1 MSTWEG
7 KDFHKVKECS
17 AFFRYFASLYKD
29 NFMIMTLR
37 KFYLAIFLSI
47 SCISLN
53 AQLLPPGG
61 IPSQLLMRST
71 NQSTNFAPQGAS
83 SSVKRS
89 VIYSNQQRKV
99 KDSLTTAR
107 NSSEFTDTIDTAIVN
122 LRKKIFGFSIFNN
135 KIGVFEPNLKIATPL
150 NYIVGPE
157 DELIVD
163 INGYSEEHYNLIVS
177 PDGFVK
183 INRVGN
189 VYVAGLTIEEAKKK
203 IINRLAQIFVGLKQG
218 SGNAGPS
225 SLSASVSL
233 GNIRTIGVSIQGEV
247 MFPGTYSVPSLA
259 RIMNVLYLA
268 GGPTENGTFR
278 EIQLIRNKKLLGKL
292 DLYDFLTTGIQRND
306 MILQDQDII
315 KVGVY
320 KSRIEIKGNV
330 KRPALFEVLPTEN
343 LEYVLSNFSGGF
355 TEDAYKDLVKIT
367 RYTNRD
373 RKLIDLNAGIFNS
386 FYPQA
391 GDLIQVES
399 IDKDRFD
406 NKISIVGEVF
416 RPGNFAV
423 EGNETILKLV
433 NRAGGLKENAFLE
446 RILVERINPDL
457 SRTNLSIN
465 LKDIFADNSKDV
477 TLKREDK
484 ISIFSILDLREKY
497 TVTIHGEIN
506 VTNKSTNSKEQT
518 VSKAGIKVLSND
530 KGQNRSGQLQNGS
543 VDNQNNVQEDS
554 ELEEE
559 EKVNVDTEIA
569 NDLKSDATSNSLIN
583 RQVKLTLPYVE
594 NMTVEDLI
602 LKAGGLRESAAT
614 GFVEIVR
621 RKKNIGLDSPNLI
634 NSQIAE
640 IIKFGISKNLQL
652 DATASSFK
660 LMPFDEVFIRTSP
673 NYELQQFV
681 IMQGQLVFP
690 GVYGL
695 EKKDERLSELIFRA
709 GGLNN
714 QAYPQGARLIRKNQL
729 TESEKNRK
737 KEQLNQIQ
745 DNFNGVSIKNDESII
760 KNTELIGINLQAA
773 LNNPGGEEDLLL
785 NEGDIIDIPREPQ
798 TVKVTGEVLYPNSV
812 KFNEGKRFRDFIS
825 EAGGFTAN
833 SSRKRAYVLYSNGSV
848 KRARTFLFIRNYPKI
863 ERGAEIIVPKNIRNA
878 DSAQQGLQL
887 VSILAGSITSLIS
900 VYTLIRATTK

>member
-1 MSTWEG
+1 
-7 KDFHKVKECS
+7 
-17 AFFRYFASLYKD
+17 
-29 NFMIMTLR
+29 MTLR
-37 KFYLAIFLSI
+37 KFYLAILLLVVSI
-47 SCISLN
+47 QLK
-53 AQLLPPGG
+53 AQLLPNMTG
-61 IPSQLLMRST
+61 IPSQLLMRP
-71 NQSTNFAPQGAS
+71 NFSNNNMLPQGAS
-83 SSVKRS
+83 NSSKRS
-89 VIYSNQQRKV
+89 VVYSNQQKKLR
-99 KDSLTTAR
+99 DSLITNR
-107 NSSEFTDTIDTAIVN
+107 NFSDLTEDVDTALVS

-135 KIGVFEPNLKIATPL
+135 KIGVFEPNLKIATPI

-177 PDGFVK
+177 PDGYVK
-183 INRVGN
+183 INRIGN
-189 VYVAGLTIEEAKKK
+189 VYVAGLTIDQAKNK
-203 IINRLAQIFVGLKQG
+203 IISKLSQIFIGLKQG
-218 SGNAGPS
+218 SSNSGPTT
-225 SLSASVSL
+225 LSASVTL

-278 EIQLIRNKKLLGKL
+278 EIQLIRNKKLVGKL

-306 MILQDQDII
+306 MILQDQDIV

-320 KSRIEIKGNV
+320 KTRIEVKGKV
-330 KRPALFEVLPTEN
+330 KRPALFEVLPNEN
-343 LEYVLSNFSGGF
+343 LDYVLSNFCGGF
-355 TEDAYKDLVKIT
+355 SEDAYKELVKIT

-373 RKLIDLNAGIFNS
+373 RKLIDLNSGIFNS

-406 NKISIVGEVF
+406 NKISVIGEVF
-416 RPGNFAV
+416 RPGDFAV
-423 EGNETILKLV
+423 EGNESLLKIIS
-433 NRAGGLKENAFLE
+433 RAGGLKEDAFLD
-446 RILVERINPDL
+446 RILVERINEDL
-457 SRTNLSIN
+457 SRTNLSVN
-465 LKDIFADNSKDV
+465 LKEVYLDNSKDIK
-477 TLKREDK
+477 LKREDK

-506 VTNKSTNSKEQT
+506 IVKKTSNSKDLDKKK
-518 VSKAGIKVLSND
+518 SKAGIKLTTD
-530 KGQNRSGQLQNGS
+530 EQPRYLQNNTGQLQGS
-543 VDNQNNVQEDS
+543 YDDQLQDFQNE
-554 ELEEE
+554 EEEE
-559 EKVNVDTEIA
+559 EKIDVDTEIA
-569 NDLKSDATSNSLIN
+569 NDLKSESTSNSLIN

-621 RKKNIGLDSPNLI
+621 RKKNIGLDSPKLI

-652 DATASSFK
+652 DGTASSFK

-681 IMQGQLVFP
+681 TMQGQIVFP

-695 EKKDERLSELIFRA
+695 EKKDERLSELVSRA

-714 QAYPQGARLIRKNQL
+714 QAYPQGAKLIRKNQL
-729 TESEKNRK
+729 TESEKTRK
-737 KEQLNQIQ
+737 KEQLSQIQ
-745 DNFNGVSIKNDESII
+745 NNFNGVSIRNDESVT
-760 KNTELIGINLQAA
+760 KSTELIGINLLAA
-773 LNNPGGEEDLLL
+773 INNPGGEEDLFL

-812 KFNEGKRFRDFIS
+812 KFNEGKSFKDFIS

-833 SSRKRAYVLYSNGSV
+833 SARKRAYVLYSNGSV
-848 KRARTFLFIRNYPKI
+848 KRARNVLFIRYFPKI
-863 ERGAEIIVPKNIRNA
+863 ERGAEIIVPRNVKNVN
-878 DSAQQGLQL
+878 SAQQVFQL
-887 VSILAGSITSLIS
+887 VSVLTGTVTSVIGII
-900 VYTLIRATTK
+900 TLIKATAN

>member
-1 MSTWEG
+1 M
-7 KDFHKVKECS
+7 
-17 AFFRYFASLYKD
+17 A
-29 NFMIMTLR
+29 LR
-37 KFYLAIFLSI
+37 KFYLAIIFSI
-47 SCISLN
+47 VGLQLN
-53 AQLLPPGG
+53 AQLLPMTG
-61 IPSQLLMRST
+61 IPSQLLMRANSPS
-71 NQSTNFAPQGAS
+71 NIYSPQSAS
-83 SSVKRS
+83 NSAKRS
-89 VIYSNQQRKV
+89 VIYTNQQKKMR
-99 KDSLTTAR
+99 DSLVTTR
-107 NSSEFTDTIDTAIVN
+107 KNPELDETIDTAIVN

-135 KIGVFEPNLKIATPL
+135 KIGVFEPNLKIATPI

-157 DELIVD
+157 DELVVD

-183 INRVGN
+183 INRIGN
-189 VYVAGLTIEEAKKK
+189 VYVAGLTIEQAKSK
-203 IINRLAQIFVGLKQG
+203 IINKLSQIFIGLKQG
-218 SGNAGPS
+218 NSNAGPTT
-225 SLSASVSL
+225 LSASVSL
-233 GNIRTIGVSIQGEV
+233 GNIRTIGVTVQGEV

-278 EIQLIRNKKLLGKL
+278 EIQLIRNKKLVGKL

-320 KSRIEIKGNV
+320 KSRIEIKGKV

-343 LEYVLSNFSGGF
+343 LDYVLTNFSGGF
-355 TEDAYKDLVKIT
+355 TEDAYKELVKIT

-373 RKLIDLNAGIFNS
+373 RKLIDLNSNIFNS
-386 FYPQA
+386 FFPQT

-399 IDKDRFD
+399 IDKDRFE
-406 NKISIVGEVF
+406 NKITVIGEVF
-416 RPGNFAV
+416 RPGDFAV
-423 EGNETILKLV
+423 EGNESIIKV
-433 NRAGGLKENAFLE
+433 INRAGGLKENAFLD
-446 RILVERINPDL
+446 RVLIERINDDL

-465 LKDIFADNSKDV
+465 LRDILSNKAKDIV
-477 TLKREDK
+477 LRREDK

-506 VTNKSTNSKEQT
+506 IIKKTTKSRDPEKN
-518 VSKAGIKVLSND
+518 VSKAGIKLTAND
-530 KGQNRSGQLQNGS
+530 QPQYVQNNTGMLQNGVNS
-543 VDNQNNVQEDS
+543 DQEFKDG
-554 ELEEE
+554 ELEDEE
-559 EKVNVDTEIA
+559 EKVDVDTEIA
-569 NDLKSDATSNSLIN
+569 NELKSESPSNSLIN

-621 RKKNIGLDSPNLI
+621 RKKNIGLDSPKLI

-652 DATASSFK
+652 DASASSFK
-660 LMPFDEVFIRTSP
+660 LSPFDEVFIRTSP

-681 IMQGQLVFP
+681 TMQGQVVFP

-695 EKKDERLSELIFRA
+695 EKKDERLSELVTRA

-714 QAYPQGARLIRKNQL
+714 QAYPQGARLIRKNHL

-745 DNFNGVSIKNDESII
+745 DNFNGVLIKSDETAT
-760 KNTELIGINLQAA
+760 KTTELIGINLLAA
-773 LNNPGGEEDLLL
+773 LNNPGGEEDLFL
-785 NEGDIIDIPREPQ
+785 NEGDIVDIPREPQ

-812 KFNEGKRFRDFIS
+812 KFNEGKSFKDFIS

-833 SSRKRAYVLYSNGSV
+833 SARKRAYVLYSNGSV
-848 KRARTFLFIRNYPKI
+848 KRAHSFMFMRIFPKI
-863 ERGAEIIVPKNIRNA
+863 ERGAEIIVPKNVKNTNT
-878 DSAQQGLQL
+878 AQQVFQL
-887 VSILAGSITSLIS
+887 VSVLTGTVTSVIGII
-900 VYTLIRATTK
+900 TLIKATAK

>member
-1 MSTWEG
+1 
-7 KDFHKVKECS
+7 
-17 AFFRYFASLYKD
+17 
-29 NFMIMTLR
+29 MTLR
-37 KFYLAIFLSI
+37 KFYLAILLLVVNI
-47 SCISLN
+47 QLK
-53 AQLLPPGG
+53 AQMLPNMSG
-61 IPSQLLMRST
+61 IPSQFLMRS
-71 NQSTNFAPQGAS
+71 NFSNNNILPQGAS
-83 SSVKRS
+83 NSSKRT
-89 VIYSNQQRKV
+89 VVYSNQQKKFR
-99 KDSLTTAR
+99 DSLITNR
-107 NSSEFTDTIDTAIVN
+107 NFPDLNEEIDTALIS

-135 KIGVFEPNLKIATPL
+135 KIGVFEPNLKIATPI

-177 PDGFVK
+177 PDGYVK
-183 INRVGN
+183 INRIGN
-189 VYVAGLTIEEAKKK
+189 VYVAGLTIDQAKNK
-203 IINRLAQIFVGLKQG
+203 IISKLSQIFIGLKQG
-218 SGNAGPS
+218 SSNSGPTT
-225 SLSASVSL
+225 LSASVTL
-233 GNIRTIGVSIQGEV
+233 GNIRTIGVTIQGEV

-278 EIQLIRNKKLLGKL
+278 EILLIRNKKLVGKL

-306 MILQDQDII
+306 MILQDQDIV

-320 KSRIEIKGNV
+320 KTRIEVNGKV
-330 KRPALFEVLPTEN
+330 KRPALFEVLPNEN
-343 LEYVLSNFSGGF
+343 LDYVLNNFSGGF
-355 TEDAYKDLVKIT
+355 SEDAYKELVKIT

-373 RKLIDLNAGIFNS
+373 RKLIDLNFGIFNS

-406 NKISIVGEVF
+406 NKITVIGEVF
-416 RPGNFAV
+416 RPGDFAV
-423 EGNETILKLV
+423 EGNESLLKIIS
-433 NRAGGLKENAFLE
+433 RAGGLKEDAFLD
-446 RILVERINPDL
+446 RILVERINEDL
-457 SRTNLSIN
+457 SRTNLSVN
-465 LKDIFADNSKDV
+465 LKEVFLDNSKDIK
-477 TLKREDK
+477 LKREDK

-506 VTNKSTNSKEQT
+506 IVKKTTNSKDLDKKK
-518 VSKAGIKVLSND
+518 SKAGIKLTTD
-530 KGQNRSGQLQNGS
+530 EQPRYLQNNTGQLQGGY
-543 VDNQNNVQEDS
+543 DDQLQDFQNDE
-554 ELEEE
+554 EEE
-559 EKVNVDTEIA
+559 EKIDVDTEIA
-569 NDLKSDATSNSLIN
+569 NDLKSESTSNSLIN

-621 RKKNIGLDSPNLI
+621 RKKNIGLDSPKLI

-640 IIKFGISKNLQL
+640 IIKFGISRNLQL
-652 DATASSFK
+652 DGTASSFK

-681 IMQGQLVFP
+681 TMQGQIVFP

-695 EKKDERLSELIFRA
+695 EKKDERLSELVNRA

-714 QAYPQGARLIRKNQL
+714 QAYPQGAKLIRKNQL
-729 TESEKNRK
+729 TESEKTRK
-737 KEQLNQIQ
+737 KEQLSQIQ
-745 DNFNGVSIKNDESII
+745 NNFNGVSIRNDESVT
-760 KNTELIGINLQAA
+760 KSTELIGINLLAA
-773 LNNPGGEEDLLL
+773 INNPGGEEDLFL

-812 KFNEGKRFRDFIS
+812 KFNEGKSFKDFIS

-833 SSRKRAYVLYSNGSV
+833 SARKRAYVLYSNGSV
-848 KRARTFLFIRNYPKI
+848 KRARNVLFIRYFPKI
-863 ERGAEIIVPKNIRNA
+863 ERGAEIIVPRNVKNVN
-878 DSAQQGLQL
+878 SAQQVFQL
-887 VSILAGSITSLIS
+887 VSVLTGTVTSVIGII
-900 VYTLIRATTK
+900 TLIKATAN

>member
-1 MSTWEG
+1 MMPRT
-7 KDFHKVKECS
+7 
-17 AFFRYFASLYKD
+17 
-29 NFMIMTLR
+29 
-37 KFYLAIFLSI
+37 FYIAILLSI
-47 SCISLN
+47 VSIQLK
-53 AQLLPPGG
+53 AQLLPNMTG
-61 IPSQLLMRST
+61 IQSQLLMRS
-71 NQSTNFAPQGAS
+71 NFQNNNILPQGS
-83 SSVKRS
+83 NNTSKRS
-89 VIYSNQQRKV
+89 VMYSDQQKKLR
-99 KDSLTTAR
+99 DSLITNR
-107 NSSEFTDTIDTAIVN
+107 NLSYETVDTALVT

-135 KIGVFEPNLKIATPL
+135 KIGVFEPNLKIATPI

-177 PDGFVK
+177 PDGYVK
-183 INRVGN
+183 INRIGN
-189 VYVAGLTIEEAKKK
+189 VYVAGLTIDQAKNK
-203 IINRLAQIFVGLKQG
+203 IINKLSQIFIGLKQG
-218 SGNAGPS
+218 SSNSGPTT
-225 SLSASVSL
+225 LSASVSL
-233 GNIRTIGVSIQGEV
+233 GNIRTIGVTIQGEV

-278 EIQLIRNKKLLGKL
+278 EIQLIRNKKLVGKL

-306 MILQDQDII
+306 MILQDQDIV

-320 KSRIEIKGNV
+320 KTRIEVKGKV
-330 KRPALFEVLPTEN
+330 KRPALFEVLPNEN
-343 LEYVLSNFSGGF
+343 LDYVLSNFCGGF
-355 TEDAYKDLVKIT
+355 SEDAFKELVKIT

-373 RKLIDLNAGIFNS
+373 RKLIDLNSGIFNS

-406 NKISIVGEVF
+406 NKITVIGEVF
-416 RPGNFAV
+416 RPGDFAV
-423 EGNETILKLV
+423 EGNESLLKIIS
-433 NRAGGLKENAFLE
+433 RAGGLKEDAFLD
-446 RILVERINPDL
+446 RILVERINEDL
-457 SRTNLSIN
+457 SRTNLSVN
-465 LKDIFADNSKDV
+465 LKEVILDNSKDV
-477 TLKREDK
+477 KLKREDK

-506 VTNKSTNSKEQT
+506 IVKKTSNSKDSDKKK
-518 VSKAGIKVLSND
+518 SKAGIKLTTD
-530 KGQNRSGQLQNGS
+530 EQPKYLQNNTGQLQGGY
-543 VDNQNNVQEDS
+543 DNQLQDFQNE
-554 ELEEE
+554 EEEE
-559 EKVNVDTEIA
+559 EKIDVDTEIA
-569 NDLKSDATSNSLIN
+569 NDLKSESTSNSLIN

-621 RKKNIGLDSPNLI
+621 RKKNIGLDSPKLI

-652 DATASSFK
+652 DETASSFK

-681 IMQGQLVFP
+681 TMQGQIVFP

-695 EKKDERLSELIFRA
+695 EKKDERLSELVSRA

-714 QAYPQGARLIRKNQL
+714 QAYPQGAKLIRKNQL
-729 TESEKNRK
+729 TESEKTRK
-737 KEQLNQIQ
+737 KEQLSQIQ
-745 DNFNGVSIKNDESII
+745 NNFNGVSIRNDESTT
-760 KNTELIGINLQAA
+760 KNTELIGINLLAA
-773 LNNPGGEEDLLL
+773 INNPGGEEDLFL

-812 KFNEGKRFRDFIS
+812 KYNEGKSFKDFIS

-833 SSRKRAYVLYSNGSV
+833 SARKRAYVLYSNGSV
-848 KRARTFLFIRNYPKI
+848 KRARNVLFIRYFPKI
-863 ERGAEIIVPKNIRNA
+863 ERGAEIIVPRNVKNVN
-878 DSAQQGLQL
+878 SAQQVFQL
-887 VSILAGSITSLIS
+887 VSVLTGTVTSVIGII
-900 VYTLIRATTK
+900 TLIKATAN

>member
-1 MSTWEG
+1 M
-7 KDFHKVKECS
+7 
-17 AFFRYFASLYKD
+17 A
-29 NFMIMTLR
+29 LR
-37 KFYLAIFLSI
+37 KFYLAIIFSI
-47 SCISLN
+47 VGLQLN
-53 AQLLPPGG
+53 AQLLPMTG
-61 IPSQLLMRST
+61 IPSQLLMRANSPS
-71 NQSTNFAPQGAS
+71 NIYSPQGAS
-83 SSVKRS
+83 NSAKRS
-89 VIYSNQQRKV
+89 VIYTNQQKKMR
-99 KDSLTTAR
+99 DSLVTTR
-107 NSSEFTDTIDTAIVN
+107 KNPELDETIDTAIVN

-135 KIGVFEPNLKIATPL
+135 KIGVFEPNLKIATPI

-157 DELIVD
+157 DELVVD

-183 INRVGN
+183 INRIGN
-189 VYVAGLTIEEAKKK
+189 VYVAGLTIEQAKSK
-203 IINRLAQIFVGLKQG
+203 IINKLSQIFIGLKQG
-218 SGNAGPS
+218 NNNAGPTT
-225 SLSASVSL
+225 LSASVSL
-233 GNIRTIGVSIQGEV
+233 GNIRTIGVTVQGEV

-278 EIQLIRNKKLLGKL
+278 EIQLIRNKKLVGKL

-320 KSRIEIKGNV
+320 KSRIEIKGKV

-343 LEYVLSNFSGGF
+343 LDYVLTNFSGGF
-355 TEDAYKDLVKIT
+355 TEDAYKELVKIT

-373 RKLIDLNAGIFNS
+373 RKLIDLNSNIFNS
-386 FYPQA
+386 FFPQT

-399 IDKDRFD
+399 IDKDRFE
-406 NKISIVGEVF
+406 NKITVIGEVF
-416 RPGNFAV
+416 RPGDFAV
-423 EGNETILKLV
+423 EGNESIIKV
-433 NRAGGLKENAFLE
+433 INRAGGLKENAFLD
-446 RILVERINPDL
+446 RVLIERINDDL

-465 LKDIFADNSKDV
+465 LRDILSNKAKDIV
-477 TLKREDK
+477 LRREDK

-506 VTNKSTNSKEQT
+506 IIKKTTKSRDPEKN
-518 VSKAGIKVLSND
+518 VSKAGIKLTAND
-530 KGQNRSGQLQNGS
+530 QPQYVQNNTGMLQNGVNS
-543 VDNQNNVQEDS
+543 DQEFQDG
-554 ELEEE
+554 ELEDEE
-559 EKVNVDTEIA
+559 EKVDVDTEIA
-569 NDLKSDATSNSLIN
+569 NELKSEAPSNSLIN

-621 RKKNIGLDSPNLI
+621 RKKNIGLDSPKLI

-652 DATASSFK
+652 DASASSFK
-660 LMPFDEVFIRTSP
+660 LSPFDEVFIRTSP

-681 IMQGQLVFP
+681 TMQGQVVFP

-695 EKKDERLSELIFRA
+695 EKKDERLSELVTRA

-714 QAYPQGARLIRKNQL
+714 QAYPQGARLIRKNHL

-745 DNFNGVSIKNDESII
+745 DNFNGVLIKSDETATKS
-760 KNTELIGINLQAA
+760 TELIGINLLAA
-773 LNNPGGEEDLLL
+773 LNNPGGEEDLFL
-785 NEGDIIDIPREPQ
+785 NEGDIVDIPREPQ

-812 KFNEGKRFRDFIS
+812 KFNEGKSFKDFIS

-833 SSRKRAYVLYSNGSV
+833 SARKRAYVLYSNGSV
-848 KRARTFLFIRNYPKI
+848 KRAHSFMFMRIFPKI
-863 ERGAEIIVPKNIRNA
+863 ERGAEIIVPKNVKNTNT
-878 DSAQQGLQL
+878 AQQVFQL
-887 VSILAGSITSLIS
+887 VSVLTGTVTSVIGII
-900 VYTLIRATTK
+900 TLIKATAK

>member
-1 MSTWEG
+1 
-7 KDFHKVKECS
+7 
-17 AFFRYFASLYKD
+17 
-29 NFMIMTLR
+29 MTLR
-37 KFYLAIFLSI
+37 KFYLAIILSI
-47 SCISLN
+47 VSLQLE
-53 AQLLPPGG
+53 AQLLPMTG
-61 IPSQLLMRST
+61 IPSQLLMRANS
-71 NQSTNFAPQGAS
+71 QSTNFAPQGAS
-83 SSVKRS
+83 NSSKRT
-89 VIYSNQQRKV
+89 VVYNNQQKKLR
-99 KDSLTTAR
+99 DSLITSR
-107 NSSEFTDTIDTAIVN
+107 NTPELDETVDTAIVN

-135 KIGVFEPNLKIATPL
+135 KVGVFEPNLKIATPI

-163 INGYSEEHYNLIVS
+163 INGYSEEHYNLTVS

-183 INRVGN
+183 INRIGN
-189 VYVAGLTIEEAKKK
+189 VYVAGLTIEQAKSK
-203 IINRLAQIFVGLKQG
+203 IINRLSQIFIGLKQG
-218 SGNAGPS
+218 TNNGGPTT
-225 SLSASVSL
+225 LSASVSL
-233 GNIRTIGVSIQGEV
+233 GNIRTIGVTVQGEV

-278 EIQLIRNKKLLGKL
+278 EIQLIRNKRLIGKL

-320 KSRIEIKGNV
+320 KSRIEVKGKV
-330 KRPALFEVLPTEN
+330 KRPALFEVLPNEN
-343 LEYVLSNFSGGF
+343 LEYVLTNFSGGF
-355 TEDAYKDLVKIT
+355 TEDAYKELVKIT

-373 RKLIDLNAGIFNS
+373 RKLIDLNSGIFNS
-386 FYPQA
+386 FFPQS

-399 IDKDRFD
+399 IDKDRFE
-406 NKISIVGEVF
+406 NKITVIGEVF
-416 RPGNFAV
+416 RPGDFAV
-423 EGNETILKLV
+423 EGNESILKII
-433 NRAGGLKENAFLE
+433 NRAGGLKENAFLD
-446 RILVERINPDL
+446 RVLIERINEDL

-465 LKDIFADNSKDV
+465 LKDILANKAKDIV
-477 TLKREDK
+477 LKREDK

-506 VTNKSTNSKEQT
+506 IIKKATKSKDPEKNI
-518 VSKAGIKVLSND
+518 SKAGIKITTSEQPQYS
-530 KGQNRSGQLQNGS
+530 QNNTSMLQNGNGS
-543 VDNQNNVQEDS
+543 DQPYLNGDFE
-554 ELEEE
+554 EEEE
-559 EKVNVDTEIA
+559 EKVDVDTEIA
-569 NDLKSDATSNSLIN
+569 NELKSEAPSNSLIN

-621 RKKNIGLDSPNLI
+621 RKKNIGLDSPKLI

-652 DATASSFK
+652 DETASSFK
-660 LMPFDEVFIRTSP
+660 LSPFDEVFIRTSP

-681 IMQGQLVFP
+681 TMQGQLVFP

-695 EKKDERLSELIFRA
+695 EKKDERLSELVARA

-714 QAYPQGARLIRKNQL
+714 QAYPQGARLIRKNHL

-745 DNFNGVSIKNDESII
+745 DNFNGVLIKSDETVS
-760 KNTELIGINLQAA
+760 KSTELIGINLLAA
-773 LNNPGGEEDLLL
+773 LTNPGGEEDLFL

-812 KFNEGKRFRDFIS
+812 KFNEGKSFKDFIS

-833 SSRKRAYVLYSNGSV
+833 SARKRAYVLYSNGSV
-848 KRARTFLFIRNYPKI
+848 KRAHTFMFLRFFPKI
-863 ERGAEIIVPKNIRNA
+863 ERGAEIIVPKNVKNTNT
-878 DSAQQGLQL
+878 AQQVFQL
-887 VSILAGSITSLIS
+887 VSVLTGTVTSVIGII
-900 VYTLIRATTK
+900 TLIKATAK

>member
-1 MSTWEG
+1 M
-7 KDFHKVKECS
+7 
-17 AFFRYFASLYKD
+17 A
-29 NFMIMTLR
+29 LR
-37 KFYLAIFLSI
+37 KFCLAILLLLVGI
-47 SCISLN
+47 QLK
-53 AQLLPPGG
+53 AQLLPNMTG
-61 IPSQLLMRST
+61 IPSQLLMRS
-71 NQSTNFAPQGAS
+71 NFSNNNMPPQGAS
-83 SSVKRS
+83 NSSKRT
-89 VIYSNQQRKV
+89 VLYSNQQKKLR
-99 KDSLTTAR
+99 DSLITNR
-107 NSSEFTDTIDTAIVN
+107 NFSDLTEDIDTALVS
-122 LRKKIFGFSIFNN
+122 LRKKIFGYAIFNN
-135 KIGVFEPNLKIATPL
+135 KIGVFEPNLKIATPI

-177 PDGFVK
+177 PDGYVK
-183 INRVGN
+183 INRIGN
-189 VYVAGLTIEEAKKK
+189 VYVAGLTIDQAKNK
-203 IINRLAQIFVGLKQG
+203 IINKLSQIFIGLKQG
-218 SGNAGPS
+218 SSNSGPT

-278 EIQLIRNKKLLGKL
+278 EIQLIRNKKLVGKL

-306 MILQDQDII
+306 MILQDQDIV

-320 KSRIEIKGNV
+320 KTRIEVKGKV
-330 KRPALFEVLPTEN
+330 KRPALFEVLPNEN
-343 LEYVLSNFSGGF
+343 LDYVLSNFCGGF
-355 TEDAYKDLVKIT
+355 SEDAFKDLVKIT

-373 RKLIDLNAGIFNS
+373 RKLIDLNSGIFNS

-399 IDKDRFD
+399 IDKDRFE
-406 NKISIVGEVF
+406 NKITVIGEVF
-416 RPGNFAV
+416 RPGDFAV
-423 EGNETILKLV
+423 EGNESLLKIIS
-433 NRAGGLKENAFLE
+433 RAGGLKEDAFLD
-446 RILVERINPDL
+446 RILVERINEDL
-457 SRTNLSIN
+457 SRTNLSVN
-465 LKDIFADNSKDV
+465 LKEVILDNSKDIK
-477 TLKREDK
+477 LKREDK

-506 VTNKSTNSKEQT
+506 IVKKTFNSKDSDKKK
-518 VSKAGIKVLSND
+518 SKAGIKLTTDEQPNYL
-530 KGQNRSGQLQNGS
+530 QNNTGQLQGS
-543 VDNQNNVQEDS
+543 YDNQFQDFQNDE
-554 ELEEE
+554 EEE
-559 EKVNVDTEIA
+559 EKIDVDTEIA
-569 NDLKSDATSNSLIN
+569 NDFKSESTSNSLIN

-594 NMTVEDLI
+594 NMSVEDLI

-621 RKKNIGLDSPNLI
+621 RKKNIGLDSPKLI

-652 DATASSFK
+652 DGTASSFK

-681 IMQGQLVFP
+681 TMQGQIVFP

-695 EKKDERLSELIFRA
+695 EKKDERLSELVSRA

-714 QAYPQGARLIRKNQL
+714 QAYPQGAKLIRKNQL
-729 TESEKNRK
+729 TESEKTRK
-737 KEQLNQIQ
+737 KEQLSQIQ
-745 DNFNGVSIKNDESII
+745 NNFNGVSIRTEESAT
-760 KNTELIGINLQAA
+760 KNTELIGINLLAA
-773 LNNPGGEEDLLL
+773 INNPGGEEDLFL

-812 KFNEGKRFRDFIS
+812 KYNEGKSFKDFIS

-848 KRARTFLFIRNYPKI
+848 KRARNVLFIRYFPKI
-863 ERGAEIIVPKNIRNA
+863 ERGAEIIVPRNVKNVNT
-878 DSAQQGLQL
+878 AQQVFQL
-887 VSILAGSITSLIS
+887 VSVLTGTVTSVIGII
-900 VYTLIRATTK
+900 TLIKATAN